1 MLEQTTI
8 DISEARRQLN
18 SIDEQLSSEPI
29 IYVTRH
35 GKKAFAFVDVECIS
49 AMIETIEI
57 MADPDSYE
65 AFQKSLHDIRAGLL
79 HNHEDVLKEL
89 G

>member
-1 MLEQTTI
+1 MLEQATI

-18 SIDEQLSSEPI
+18 SIDEHLSTEPI

-35 GKKAFAFVDVECIS
+35 GKKAFAFVDVECIA

-65 AFQKSLHDIRAGLL
+65 VFQKSLRDIREGRL
-79 HNHEDVLKEL
+79 HDHDDVMKEL